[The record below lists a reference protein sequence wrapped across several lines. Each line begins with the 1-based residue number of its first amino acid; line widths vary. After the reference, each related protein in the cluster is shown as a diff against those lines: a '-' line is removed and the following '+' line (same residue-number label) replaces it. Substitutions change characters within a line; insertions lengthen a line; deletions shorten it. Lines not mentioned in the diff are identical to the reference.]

1 MSTAPH
7 RRKAKGEGH
16 TRRAEILEAA
26 KSLILSE
33 GPERAT
39 IRNIAARLGIS
50 STALYLYFPDR
61 DAIMRE
67 LCDQA
72 FNLLV
77 ASFEAI
83 AAEERAPLDTLRGL
97 MEAYV
102 RFGLDHPTEYNLVF
116 MLKQAMPDDAVHCT
130 APLSEVPGTLGAQAF
145 AAIRGVVT
153 HLVENN
159 VFIQDNPTKLAELI
173 WMAGHGMVMLLITL
187 PHFPWTEREEL
198 IRSGVEMPLKG
209 LLLPTA
215 QERS

>member
-1 MSTAPH
+1 M
-7 RRKAKGEGH
+7 
-16 TRRAEILEAA
+16 
-26 KSLILSE
+26 
-33 GPERAT
+33 
-39 IRNIAARLGIS
+39 
-50 STALYLYFPDR
+50 YLYFPDR
-61 DAIMRE
+61 DTIMRE

-77 ASFEAI
+77 ASFKAI
-83 AAEERAPLDTLRGL
+83 AAEKRAPLDTLRGL

-116 MLKQAMPDDAVHCT
+116 MLKQAMPDDAIHCT
-130 APLSEVPGTLGAQAF
+130 SPLSEVPGTLGAQAF
-145 AAIRGVVT
+145 AAIRSVVT

-198 IRSGVEMPLKG
+198 IRSGIDMPLKG
-209 LLLPTA
+209 LLSPTA
-215 QERS
+215 QERL